1 MCPLTS
7 LHNTLWNAVT
17 FKTAFIYAIEFS
29 SNIKFI
35 LTTVIK
41 IWPCKMLKERGSF
54 QWENEKTSL
63 GMASI
68 KPGTPTAKRKQ
79 PLAMEVKEKEARERE
94 KEKDSTQKQ

>member
-1 MCPLTS
+1 
-7 LHNTLWNAVT
+7 
-17 FKTAFIYAIEFS
+17 
-29 SNIKFI
+29 
-35 LTTVIK
+35 
-41 IWPCKMLKERGSF
+41 MLKERGSF

-94 KEKDSTQKQ
+94 KEKDSTQKQWASSIIERNAVGRRFHDDTSLGIGDSVGDEGWETFHIVND